1 MRLKARQAKLAHQR
15 VATLLALFIMVH
27 FATHL
32 AALGGLATHDW
43 VLQAGRAVYRIP
55 VIEAAL
61 VIALALQVVIG
72 VQLLGQIAKRA
83 RKDVWHWAQFASG
96 CYLAYFIVMHTG
108 AALVSRL
115 GFGLDTNFYWA
126 AGTLAL
132 DPIRY
137 LFAPYYTLAVAALG
151 AHIVAALH
159 FRRPRRWHAP
169 ALALGPVLGIVIVL
183 GYGGAFFAVDLPA
196 AHRDFYSAFPG
207 VRG

>member
-15 VATLLALFIMVH
+15 VAILLSLFIMVH

-32 AALGGLATHDW
+32 AALGGLAKHDW

-55 VIEAAL
+55 AVEAAL
-61 VIALALQVVIG
+61 VIALAFQVVIG

-83 RKDVWHWAQFASG
+83 RKDAWHWAQFASG

-196 AHRDFYSAFPG
+196 AYRDFYSAFPG